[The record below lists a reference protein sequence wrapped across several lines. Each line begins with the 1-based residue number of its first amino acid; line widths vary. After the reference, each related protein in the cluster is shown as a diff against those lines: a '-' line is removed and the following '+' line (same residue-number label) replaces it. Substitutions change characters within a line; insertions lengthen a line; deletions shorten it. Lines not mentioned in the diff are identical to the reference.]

1 MTIPGRGPII
11 NFVMRRN
18 KEGEAQ
24 AINASLM
31 GDHHR
36 SLILRLIQ
44 KHGPMSRAEIART
57 LGLAPSVVSRFVRE
71 LLSDGCLVE
80 TERAKTSAGRRPV
93 LLEFNPNYGTAIG
106 AHLQRHKA
114 ECALVNMGGDILSR
128 WELPFPARPHPE
140 DVLPRLAQAVNALRQ
155 DNTLGVGVA
164 VSGLVDLQ
172 TGEDVFSPVLEW
184 REVALKGFIE
194 ENCGLPVHVENDANA
209 LAMAE
214 LLHGAARNFSDFMCV
229 MVGEGLGSG
238 IVIGGRLHRGA
249 FGGAGE
255 LGHTS
260 ITIDEDAPLCRCG
273 ERGCLEEFCSNR
285 ALNRQAEAL
294 GYPDWRALA
303 AAARKGDPQA
313 KSIFHRFGHLLGL
326 GIRNVVNIVNP
337 QAVIIGGE
345 LMEASDLFFDTTAEV
360 IQKHAFPSG
369 KTAPA
374 VLPWQVGETG
384 FLVGAA
390 GLIEE
395 EFLSSPIRG

>member
-1 MTIPGRGPII
+1 
-11 NFVMRRN
+11 
-18 KEGEAQ
+18 
-24 AINASLM
+24 M

-44 KHGPMSRAEIART
+44 RHSPMSRADIART

-71 LLSDGCLVE
+71 LLADGCLVE
-80 TERAKTSAGRRPV
+80 TVKAKTSAGRRPV
-93 LLEFNPNYGTAIG
+93 LLEFNPDYGTAIG
-106 AHLQRHKA
+106 AHVQRHKL

-128 WELPFPARPHPE
+128 WELPFSTCPHPE
-140 DVLPRLAQAVNALRQ
+140 EVVPRLAQAISALRQ
-155 DNTLGVGVA
+155 ENTLGIGIA
-164 VSGLVDLQ
+164 VSGLVDFR

-184 REVALKGFIE
+184 REVALKEFIE
-194 ENCGLPVHVENDANA
+194 DSCGLPVHVENDANA
-209 LAMAE
+209 LAVAE
-214 LLHGAARNFSDFMCV
+214 LLHGAARDFSDFICV

-260 ITIDEDAPLCRCG
+260 ITVDEDAPTCRCG

-285 ALNRQAEAL
+285 ALSRQAQAL
-294 GYPDWRALA
+294 GYSDWRALA
-303 AAARKGDPQA
+303 AAARGGDAQA
-313 KSIFHRFGHLLGL
+313 KAAFHRFGYLLGL

-337 QAVIIGGE
+337 QAVVIGGE
-345 LMEASDLFFDTTAEV
+345 LMEASDLFFEITTDV
-360 IQKHAFPSG
+360 IQKHSFPQG
-369 KTAPA
+369 KTVPT
-374 VLPWQVGETG
+374 VVPWQVGESG

>member
-1 MTIPGRGPII
+1 
-11 NFVMRRN
+11 
-18 KEGEAQ
+18 
-24 AINASLM
+24 
-31 GDHHR
+31 
-36 SLILRLIQ
+36 
-44 KHGPMSRAEIART
+44 MSRAEIART

-80 TERAKTSAGRRPV
+80 TARAKTSAGRRPV
-93 LLEFNPNYGTAIG
+93 LLEVNPNYGTAIG
-106 AHLQRHKA
+106 VHVQRHKV

-128 WELPFPARPHPE
+128 WEFSFPLTRPDPE
-140 DVLPRLAQAVNALRQ
+140 ETLPRLAQAVNALRL
-155 DNTLGVGVA
+155 DNTLGIGIA

-184 REVALKGFIE
+184 REVALKEFIE
-194 ENCGLPVHVENDANA
+194 ESCGLPVHVENDANA

-214 LLHGAARNFSDFMCV
+214 LLHGAARHFSDFICV

-238 IVIGGRLHRGA
+238 IVIGGELHRGA
-249 FGGAGE
+249 FAGAGE

-260 ITIDEDAPLCRCG
+260 ITIAEDAPICRCG

-285 ALNRQAEAL
+285 ALTRQAQAL

-313 KSIFHRFGHLLGL
+313 EAAFRRFGYLLGM
-326 GIRNVVNIVNP
+326 GIRNAVNIVNP
-337 QAVIIGGE
+337 EAVVIGGE
-345 LMEASDLFFDTTAEV
+345 LMEAGDLFFQTTAEV
-360 IQKHAFPSG
+360 IQEHSFPTG

-374 VLPWQVGETG
+374 VVPWQMGEAG

-395 EFLSSPIRG
+395 EFLSSPIKG